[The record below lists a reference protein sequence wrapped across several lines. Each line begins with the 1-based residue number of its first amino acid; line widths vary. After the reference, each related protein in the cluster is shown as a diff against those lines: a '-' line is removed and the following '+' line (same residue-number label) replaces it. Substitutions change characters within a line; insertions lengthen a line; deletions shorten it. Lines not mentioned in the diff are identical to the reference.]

1 MTYFYYRPF
10 LSCKHFTQHTFDL
23 IADARLPMHAT
34 YHFSNLDKD
43 MLPVTLAPARGSLQ
57 LVRLLT

>member
-43 MLPVTLAPARGSLQ
+43 MLPARASLE
-57 LVRLLT
+57 LMRLLT